1 MNHIKN
7 IRIMEI
13 KLNKIQLM
21 EKCTL
26 LIFKYKQNEIL

>member
-7 IRIMEI
+7 IKKMEI

-21 EKCTL
+21 GKCVL
-26 LIFKYKQNEIL
+26 LIFKIYTK